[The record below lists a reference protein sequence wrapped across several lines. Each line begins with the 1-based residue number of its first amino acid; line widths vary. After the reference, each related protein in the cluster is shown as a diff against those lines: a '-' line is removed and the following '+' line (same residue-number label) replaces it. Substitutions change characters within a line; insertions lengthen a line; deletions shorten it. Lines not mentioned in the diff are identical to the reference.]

1 MVTTTTVSGLTTDAQ
16 KTIGSK
22 ASLSQD
28 FDDFLQLLT
37 TQLQNQDPLNPMDS
51 NEFTNQLVQFSQV
64 EQQINSNQKLDSLL
78 ALQMSSATST
88 ALGYVGMD
96 ASYISSEAYF
106 DGSRPVNLIYS
117 LSEKAETAK
126 MRIVNED
133 GETVYTK
140 IVDTAI
146 GKNEVTWDGKDSDG
160 KTVDKGSY
168 TVYVDALNKEGK
180 SVSSTI
186 VTQGRVR
193 GIETQDGAIM
203 LLIGD
208 RAVSIANVLNAKLP
222 ETTTNTTTTTDSQS

>member
-1 MVTTTTVSGLTTDAQ
+1 MVTTTSISGLTTDAQ
-16 KTIGSK
+16 KTTASK

-88 ALGYVGMD
+88 ALGYVGMN
-96 ASYISSEAYF
+96 ASYISSEIYF
-106 DGSRPVNLIYS
+106 DGDRPTNIIYS
-117 LSEKAETAK
+117 LAEVADKAT
-126 MRIVNED
+126 MRIIDENGD
-133 GETVYTK
+133 TVYTK
-140 IVDTAI
+140 DVDTVI
-146 GKNEVTWDGKDSDG
+146 GKNEVTWDGKDSNG
-160 KTVDKGSY
+160 QTVDKGSY
-168 TVYVDALNKEGK
+168 TVYIDALNQEGQ
-180 SVSSTI
+180 SISSTI

-193 GIETQDGAIM
+193 GIETQDGTIM

-208 RAVSIANVLNAKLP
+208 RAVSIANVLNAELP
-222 ETTTNTTTTTDSQS
+222 ETVENTTP